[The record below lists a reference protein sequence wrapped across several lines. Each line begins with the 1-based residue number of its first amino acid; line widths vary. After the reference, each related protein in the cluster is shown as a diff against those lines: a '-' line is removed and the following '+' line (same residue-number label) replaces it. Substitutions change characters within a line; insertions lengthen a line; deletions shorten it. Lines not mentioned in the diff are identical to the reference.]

1 MRYEKSKEESS
12 ILKKMEEEMKKCLED
27 GKIWNA
33 AMIANNMITLRES
46 GMWEGV
52 DWALVEK
59 LARKVKGVIV
69 KA

>member
-1 MRYEKSKEESS
+1 
-12 ILKKMEEEMKKCLED
+12 
-27 GKIWNA
+27 
-33 AMIANNMITLRES
+33 MIANNMITLRES
-46 GMWEGV
+46 GMVEKGI